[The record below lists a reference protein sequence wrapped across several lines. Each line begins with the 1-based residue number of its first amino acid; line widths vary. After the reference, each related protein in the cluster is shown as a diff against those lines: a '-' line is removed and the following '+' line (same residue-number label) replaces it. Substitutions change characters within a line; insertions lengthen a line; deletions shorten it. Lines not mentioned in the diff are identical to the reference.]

1 MAFGS
6 GNEVEKGG
14 ENGGIDSTHMDE
26 RNHCY
31 LAENKRKRTRSL
43 DTLSD
48 LCALEKPRLFQECS
62 RTMKWQ
68 CPICRK
74 PTDSESSPDF
84 PFCSERC
91 RLTDL
96 GNWASEKYKIS
107 EPVIDESTPD
117 EPQQKPPQ
125 KYVRKD
131 TDERQD

>member
-1 MAFGS
+1 
-6 GNEVEKGG
+6 
-14 ENGGIDSTHMDE
+14 
-26 RNHCY
+26 
-31 LAENKRKRTRSL
+31 
-43 DTLSD
+43 
-48 LCALEKPRLFQECS
+48 
-62 RTMKWQ
+62 MKWQ

-74 PTDSESSPDF
+74 PTDSESTADF

-117 EPQQKPPQ
+117 ETQQKPPQ